1 MFPDIYVLFNLFLFV
16 IFVFLFD
23 VLLYE
28 IPMSL
33 KIVQVRRL
41 YPTTDYWLMDC
52 NKFSKKMIFAT
63 LCGTE
68 DWQQTWGTFSFT
80 LSFLINFFFC
90 LWNGYMHLHM
100 YVCVYGLYIRLR
112 TLALSHFRCT
122 HSRRVAFSFVARK
135 QHTTHC
141 ERAQTNLFHLIFHF

>member
-23 VLLYE
+23 FLLYE

-41 YPTTDYWLMDC
+41 YPPTDYWLMDC

-80 LSFLINFFFC
+80 LSFFINFFFVYETDIC
-90 LWNGYMHLHM
+90 IYICM
-100 YVCVYGLYIRLR
+100 YVCMACMFGCVR
-112 TLALSHFRCT
+112 SHFPT
-122 HSRRVAFSFVARK
+122 SVAHTQGASLSALLHASNIRRIAKELK
-135 QHTTHC
+135 QIY
-141 ERAQTNLFHLIFHF
+141 FI